1 MGNVRELQNCLERAV
16 ILCKNQMIE
25 YRDLLLDQARLS
37 HTSPHMNISISAE
50 GISLQG
56 VERSL
61 IIDALSL
68 AGGNQSRAASLLKIT
83 RNTLRYRMEKY
94 GLNPNA

>member
-1 MGNVRELQNCLERAV
+1 
-16 ILCKNQMIE
+16 
-25 YRDLLLDQARLS
+25 
-37 HTSPHMNISISAE
+37 MNISIPAE

-56 VERSL
+56 VERGL

-83 RNTLRYRMEKY
+83 RNTLRYRMEKH
-94 GLNPNA
+94 GIKSGA